1 MANLSLPSANKTA
14 SPAPTSTLK
23 SASNAPMDSS
33 SAKETV
39 FNALQTAL
47 PAKPTARAPASHATP
62 TGSLALAHASTVT
75 LIA

>member
-1 MANLSLPSANKTA
+1 MGNLSLPSANKTA

-33 SAKETV
+33 SVKAIV
-39 FNALQTAL
+39 FNALQTAS
-47 PAKPTARAPASHATP
+47 PVKPTAPAPASHATP
-62 TGSLALAHASTVT
+62 TGSSAQAHASTVT